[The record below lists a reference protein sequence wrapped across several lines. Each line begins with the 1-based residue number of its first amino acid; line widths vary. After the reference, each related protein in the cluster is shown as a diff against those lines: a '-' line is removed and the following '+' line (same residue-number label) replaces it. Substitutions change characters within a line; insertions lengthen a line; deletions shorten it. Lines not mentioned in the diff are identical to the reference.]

1 MVREARETVALLL
14 AVLVAVFVL
23 GTLAVVFILALNG
36 VALPDT
42 WDALFALVVAVMSA
56 LGGWLVG
63 RGTNGDGGDHE

>member
-1 MVREARETVALLL
+1 MTKDTRETVALLL
-14 AVLVAVFVL
+14 AVLVAIFVL
-23 GTLAVVFILALNG
+23 GTLAIVFILALNG

-63 RGTNGDGGDHE
+63 RTSSGETGGG